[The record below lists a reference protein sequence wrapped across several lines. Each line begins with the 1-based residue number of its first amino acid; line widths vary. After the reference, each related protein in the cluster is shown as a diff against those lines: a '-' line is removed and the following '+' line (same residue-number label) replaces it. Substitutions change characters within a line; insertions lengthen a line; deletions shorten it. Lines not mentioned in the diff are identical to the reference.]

1 MMTKKEKE
9 KVFNMIITVF
19 ACISAVLFLMPT
31 VLTIANS
38 FMTSTEISANYGS
51 MLSNMTSDDKTFIS
65 DNVNLKF
72 IPDKV
77 TFEQYKSVLF
87 KSPDYL
93 LKFWNSV
100 ILTVPITLFQ
110 VTVAILTSYGFSR
123 YPNKFKTIIFFA
135 YIILMIM
142 PYQVTLVPNFLVA
155 DKLGFLNETGNVSL
169 KQRLAII
176 LPGIFSPFSVFLL
189 TKVMKR
195 IPKSYIEAAKLDGA
209 SEWQI
214 MTRIHMPL
222 CKGAV
227 VSVIMLVFID
237 YWNMVEQPLVLMKDS
252 DLHPLSVFLSQINTG
267 DIGLAFSVGVVY
279 MIPTILMFLYGEDY
293 LVEGITAAGGIK
305 G

>member
-1 MMTKKEKE
+1 MMTKKQKE
-9 KVFNMIITVF
+9 KTFNIIITVF
-19 ACISAVLFLMPT
+19 ACIAAILFLMPT

-51 MLSNMTSDDKTFIS
+51 MLSNMTSDEKTFIS
-65 DNVNLKF
+65 ENVNLKF

-100 ILTVPITLFQ
+100 ILTVPITFFQ
-110 VTVAILTSYGFSR
+110 IAVAVLTSYGFSR
-123 YPNKFKTIIFFA
+123 YPNKFKSIIFFA

-155 DKLGFLNETGNVSL
+155 DKLGFLEETGNTTL

-195 IPKSYIEAAKLDGA
+195 VPKSYIEAAKLDGA

-222 CKGAV
+222 CKGAII
-227 VSVIMLVFID
+227 SVTMLVFID
-237 YWNMVEQPLVLMKDS
+237 YWNMVEQPLILMKDS
-252 DLHPLSVFLSQINTG
+252 DMHPLSVFLSQINTG
-267 DIGLAFSVGVVY
+267 DIGLAFAVGVVY

-293 LVEGITAAGGIK
+293 LVEGITASGGIK

>member
-1 MMTKKEKE
+1 MTKKKKE
-9 KVFNMIITVF
+9 KVFNIIITVF
-19 ACISAVLFLMPT
+19 ACTAAILFLMPT
-31 VLTIANS
+31 ILTIANS

-51 MLSNMTSDDKTFIS
+51 MLSNMTSDEKTFIS

-100 ILTVPITLFQ
+100 VLTVPITFFQ
-110 VTVAILTSYGFSR
+110 VIIAILTSYGFSR
-123 YPNKFKTIIFFA
+123 YPNKFKGIIFFA

-155 DKLGFLNETGNVSL
+155 DKLGLLAETGNTGL

-209 SEWQI
+209 SEFQI

-222 CKGAV
+222 CKGAI
-227 VSVIMLVFID
+227 VSIIMLVFID
-237 YWNMVEQPLVLMKDS
+237 YWNMVEQPLVLLKDS
-252 DLHPLSVFLSQINTG
+252 DMHPLSVFLSQINTG
-267 DIGLAFSVGVVY
+267 DIGLAFAVGVVY
-279 MIPTILMFLYGEDY
+279 MMPTILMFLYGEDY
-293 LVEGITAAGGIK
+293 LVEGITASGGIK